1 VSLGV
6 RGKLFFSSVFLICLS
21 LIAVYLYLSRAL
33 EADLTRSISEE
44 LESRVALVESQA
56 SSSTK
61 PLDDTKSWDALADD
75 LGARARLRVTLIRK
89 DGLVL
94 GDSEVY
100 APDLAALENHADRP
114 EVIGALQRGIGTN
127 TRFSHR
133 IKQQM
138 MYLAV
143 PFKRDGEIA
152 GVARVAM
159 PLTQIEQAKASLSRT
174 VLAGSLAGVLL
185 AIALSWMGANWLGRR
200 VGPIVDAARRMSAGD
215 LGARSRL
222 VGGDELGELGATLD
236 SLARSLS
243 TTMTEL
249 KAERDVL
256 SGVLEGMTEGV
267 LLLDARGT
275 VALMNPALREM
286 LLLQADVVGRPL
298 LDVVRN
304 AELKELI
311 DKATSGRDAL
321 TAEIELGGLKP
332 RRVLVRAGAFGE
344 PRRGLLAVFVD
355 VTDVRRLESLRRDFV
370 ANVSHELR
378 TPVAAIISAAETLRD
393 GAVRDAEAAP
403 RFVDIVVRNGERLQH
418 LIEDLLELSRIES
431 RELKLKPETVELEP
445 LARGVCSMVQ
455 DRAQKKKITLSVDV
469 ASDARTVRADRRALE
484 QILTN
489 LVDNAVKYCGEGAK
503 VVTRARVEGRSL
515 RLSVEDTGPGIA
527 PAHLPR
533 LFERFYRVDTGR
545 SRELGGTGLGLA
557 IVKHLAEACGGKV
570 DVESTVGKGSTFIVT
585 IPRESERDSKSY
597 A

>member
-127 TRFSHR
+127 TRFSHG

-311 DKATSGRDAL
+311 DKARSGRDAL